1 MNTGKINEIENRLR
15 EYEERLSK
23 LESAFQSRPLSEDIA
38 SGRNKELAKR
48 INVDEEKL
56 NQLLD
61 KLFHIEKENILTV
74 IEPSEKLGKND
85 KERTKNITLLTLL
98 GYKYFFGKDE
108 IFSQEIRRNVAENNV
123 PLNNF
128 GSYLNELVPSFIRR
142 KGKLKSPKTTY
153 KLTVLGKSKA
163 RELIKKLCGKN

>member
-1 MNTGKINEIENRLR
+1 MKIEKEINEIKNFLQHH
-15 EYEERLSK
+15 EERLSK
-23 LESAFQSRPLSEDIA
+23 LEGLFQSKPPLEKRRAVGI
-38 SGRNKELAKR
+38 KELVKKTG
-48 INVDEEKL
+48 VSEEKI
-56 NQLLD
+56 
-61 KLFHIEKENILTV
+61 KELFDFEKDSLTV
-74 IEPSEKLGKND
+74 LTSLDKLGKND

-153 KLTVLGKSKA
+153 KSTVLGISKA